1 MSVDFKFNCSL
12 KPKERWRMTDKH
24 EATDFDVLIVG
35 AGLSG
40 IGAAAHLT
48 MQCPGKSYAIIEQ
61 RADMGG
67 TWDLF
72 RYPGIR
78 SDSDMHTLG
87 YRFKPWLHE
96 KTIADGPAIWDYV
109 QETADEYGIR
119 PHIRFKTR
127 VLSADWSSETA
138 RWTVTARHE
147 ESGIEVKYTANFLF
161 MCAGYYNYDEGYRPE
176 FPGEES
182 FTGQIIHPQHWPDD
196 LDYNGKKV
204 VVIGSGATAVTIVPV
219 MAQTAT
225 HVTMLQRTPTWMVS
239 RPAKDAFAN
248 NLRKILPVKLAYRI
262 TRFKNIWW
270 QRIVYNEARKKP
282 AKMAEKLLNE
292 TRKSLPASVV
302 DAHFTPSYGPWEQRL
317 CLVPD
322 SDMFN
327 AVNSGRAEVV
337 TDHIDQFTPT
347 GIKLKSGRML
357 DADIIVTATGLNLV
371 TLGQTALSID
381 GNPTQLSKH
390 FNYKGV
396 MFSDIPNLAS
406 VFGYI
411 NASWTLKT
419 DIVADYVCR
428 LLNVMD
434 QKGVKIA
441 NPQLGDTDMPRL
453 PFVSDFSSGYFARSF
468 DNLPVNGDR
477 HPWRVLQDYHAEK
490 KILTKDAIDDG
501 TLVFL
506 NPFHARQAVNAQ
518 AADLIAAE

>member
-1 MSVDFKFNCSL
+1 MAQAETAV
-12 KPKERWRMTDKH
+12 
-24 EATDFDVLIVG
+24 DVLIVG

-48 MQCPGKSYAIIEQ
+48 MQCPDKSFTIIEQ

-109 QETADEYGIR
+109 KETADEYDIK
-119 PHIRFKTR
+119 PKIRFRHR

-138 RWTVTARHE
+138 LWTVIARNEDTGE
-147 ESGIEVKYTANFLF
+147 EARFAANFLF
-161 MCAGYYNYDEGYRPE
+161 MCAGYYDYDQGYRPE
-176 FPGEES
+176 FPGEGD
-182 FTGQIIHPQHWPDD
+182 FGGQIIHPQHWPDN
-196 LDYNGKKV
+196 LDHKGKKV

-219 MAQTAT
+219 MAQSAAK
-225 HVTMLQRTPTWMVS
+225 VTMLQRTPTWMVS

-248 NLRKILPVKLAYRI
+248 NLRKILPEKIAYAI
-262 TRFKNIWW
+262 TRFRNINW
-270 QRIVYNEARKKP
+270 QRFVYRMARKNP
-282 AKMAEKLLNE
+282 AKIGDKLLDMA
-292 TRKSLPASVV
+292 RKELPA
-302 DAHFTPSYGPWEQRL
+302 DFDIDTHLTPPYGPWEQRL
-317 CLVPD
+317 CLIPD
-322 SDMFN
+322 SDMYK
-327 AVNSGRAEVV
+327 AISAGKAEIV
-337 TDHIDQFTPT
+337 TDHIDHFTPT
-347 GIKLKSGRML
+347 GIKLKSGAEL
-357 DADIIVTATGLNLV
+357 EADIIVTATGLNLV
-371 TLGQTALSID
+371 TLGKTALSID
-381 GNPTQLSKH
+381 GKPTKTSEH

-396 MFSDIPNLAS
+396 MFSDIPNMAS

-428 LLNVMD
+428 LLKTMD
-434 QKGVKIA
+434 AKGAKIA
-441 NPQLGDTDMPRL
+441 NPKLGNTNIPRL

-468 DNLPVNGDR
+468 DDLPANGDQ

-490 KILTKDAIDDG
+490 KILTKDPVDDG
-501 TLVFL
+501 VMVFSGPTKAANAEPVETLM
-506 NPFHARQAVNAQ
+506 
-518 AADLIAAE
+518 AAE

>member
-1 MSVDFKFNCSL
+1 MAEQNAVS
-12 KPKERWRMTDKH
+12 
-24 EATDFDVLIVG
+24 DFDVLIVG

-48 MQCPGKSYAIIEQ
+48 MQCPNKSFAIIEQ

-109 QETADEYGIR
+109 HETADEYGIKPKIKFR
-119 PHIRFKTR
+119 QR

-147 ESGIEVKYTANFLF
+147 DTGEEARFTANFLF
-161 MCAGYYNYDEGYRPE
+161 MCAGYYNYDQGYRPD
-176 FPGEES
+176 FPGEQDYK
-182 FTGQIIHPQHWPDD
+182 GQIIHPQHWPED
-196 LDYNGKKV
+196 LDYSGKKV

-219 MAQTAT
+219 MAQTAEK
-225 HVTMLQRTPTWMVS
+225 VVMLQRTPTWMVS
-239 RPAKDAFAN
+239 RPAIDSFSKF
-248 NLRKILPVKLAYRI
+248 LRKIMPEKMAYAI
-262 TRFKNIWW
+262 TRFRNIWW
-270 QRIVYNEARKKP
+270 QRIVYKKARKDP
-282 AKMAEKLLNE
+282 AKVGEALLDMAKKE
-292 TRKSLPASVV
+292 LPAHI
-302 DAHFTPSYGPWEQRL
+302 DIDKHFTPPYGPWEQRL
-317 CLVPD
+317 CLIPD
-322 SDMFN
+322 SDMFK
-327 AVNSGRAEVV
+327 AISDGSAEVV
-337 TDHIDQFTPT
+337 TDHIDHFTAS
-347 GIKLKSGRML
+347 GIKLKSGREL
-357 DADIIVTATGLNLV
+357 EADIIVTATGLNMV
-371 TLGQTALSID
+371 TLGKTALTVD
-381 GNPTQLSKH
+381 GKPTKTSEH

-396 MFSDIPNLAS
+396 MFSDVPNLVS

-428 LLNVMD
+428 LLKTMD
-434 QKGVKIA
+434 AKGAKIA
-441 NPQLGDTDMPRL
+441 NPKLGNTNMPRL

-468 DNLPVNGDR
+468 DELPANGDR

-490 KILTKDAIDDG
+490 KILTKDPVDDG
-501 TLVFL
+501 TLVFSG
-506 NPFHARQAVNAQ
+506 PTGVK
-518 AADLIAAE
+518 AANEAGDGVELVAAE